1 MADIV
6 LKDRDGN
13 PVIHEGVDAVRM
25 VGADGKTVTFVNND
39 DVPVLME
46 NVPISPDFSSG
57 DQHFAAPE
65 GMAVK
70 SAIVQKPAN
79 LIPENIAEGVNIAG
93 IIGALA
99 AGGGS
104 NVRLASGSFSGIR
117 TPYTV
122 EHNLGVIPDFVIS
135 YGLMSSPND
144 SCLHVGTS
152 EAGAEKLGFDKARCW
167 RFWRYASDNY
177 YKITSAERGYDNSA
191 SGELAISA
199 VTETTFDVGMKDK
212 PINKNFP
219 QCWIALA
226 LTE

>member
-1 MADIV
+1 MEYVMPQNLQVDTS
-6 LKDRDGN
+6 DGGTALYVHESQVSV
-13 PVIHEGVDAVRM
+13 PVA
-25 VGADGKTVTFVNND
+25 KTVD
-39 DVPVLME
+39 L
-46 NVPISPDFSSG
+46 DFSGG
-57 DQHFAAPE
+57 DMVVTPEEGKVFSSLNIPAPE
-65 GMAVK
+65 
-70 SAIVQKPAN
+70 N
-79 LIPENIAEGVNIAG
+79 LIPQNIAEGVNIAG
-93 IIGALA
+93 IIGAMVA
-99 AGGGS
+99 GAGGPE
-104 NVRLASGSFSGIR
+104 VRIASGSFSGIR

-219 QCWIALA
+219 QCWIAISIV
-226 LTE
+226 T